1 MNSIIVPSIFK
12 CMNFI
17 TSWIQLQ
24 SWTKVLG
31 TVLQHAYFSV
41 ISRFPLKTV
50 RHFQN
55 PLALLPSPT
64 LYKVETRKKFWIHMS
79 KIVCGVRGGVGPVC
93 PKTFVHEFYWCCLG
107 GGGGTMDIVL
117 LFCRRVSKPMW
128 VHASWDIVPGSRILT
143 HCLLRFKVKTVE
155 GSYMFLLN
163 DHKHEVKLHT
173 FYLGISWSYLS
184 LIKGILFVTT
194 FQSETNKNAIA
205 APVVHAAAVG
215 TLHKCDNK
223 SSV

>member
-1 MNSIIVPSIFK
+1 MNSTIVPSIFK

-17 TSWIQLQ
+17 TSWVQLQ
-24 SWTKVLG
+24 SWRKVLG
-31 TVLQHAYFSV
+31 TVLQHAHFSV

-55 PLALLPSPT
+55 LLALLPSPT
-64 LYKVETRKKFWIHMS
+64 LYKVETRKKFWIHTS

-107 GGGGTMDIVL
+107 RGGHYGHCSIVL
-117 LFCRRVSKPMW
+117 SKGLKPMW

-163 DHKHEVKLHT
+163 GHKHEVKLHT

>member
-107 GGGGTMDIVL
+107 GGHYGHCSIVL
-117 LFCRRVSKPMW
+117 SKGLKTYVSPCQLGHCPW
-128 VHASWDIVPGSRILT
+128 VQDTHTLLT
-143 HCLLRFKVKTVE
+143 K
-155 GSYMFLLN
+155 
-163 DHKHEVKLHT
+163 
-173 FYLGISWSYLS
+173 I
-184 LIKGILFVTT
+184 
-194 FQSETNKNAIA
+194 
-205 APVVHAAAVG
+205 
-215 TLHKCDNK
+215 
-223 SSV
+223 

>member
-50 RHFQN
+50 HHFQN
-55 PLALLPSPT
+55 LLALLRSPT
-64 LYKVETRKKFWIHMS
+64 LYKVETQKKFWIHTS

-107 GGGGTMDIVL
+107 GGGGGGGTMDIVL
-117 LFCRRVSKPMW
+117 LFCRRVSNLCESMP
-128 VHASWDIVPGSRILT
+128 AGT
-143 HCLLRFKVKTVE
+143 
-155 GSYMFLLN
+155 
-163 DHKHEVKLHT
+163 
-173 FYLGISWSYLS
+173 LS
-184 LIKGILFVTT
+184 LGPGY
-194 FQSETNKNAIA
+194 SHIA
-205 APVVHAAAVG
+205 Y
-215 TLHKCDNK
+215 
-223 SSV
+223 